1 MRFVSQYPGYAPQI
15 RVQRQRALG
24 DGGVEV
30 LTPGLYIKFVS
41 VADGGMVYENERI
54 AALNHF
60 NFHGN
65 TQDIGE
71 AIPTDP
77 LNRISVFDTD
87 EAAVKEDWSAEDK
100 ALVEAKL
107 TELALTTPTE
117 ILLVADTPISA
128 PFPNYDAWDGDAT
141 ALIVKLIEDGFDLE
155 VVLAYES
162 IFGPKREDVIEA
174 LEQGIEIGKEE
185 IVTA

>member
-1 MRFVSQYPGYAPQI
+1 MRFVSQYTGYGPQI
-15 RVQRQRALG
+15 RPQRQRALG

-30 LTPGLYIKFVS
+30 LTEGIYVKFTPVS
-41 VADGGMVYENERI
+41 EGGMIYENERI

-71 AIPTDP
+71 AIPSDP
-77 LNRISVFDTD
+77 INRLSVFDTD
-87 EAAVKEDWSAEDK
+87 EEAMRQGWDPETK

-107 TELALTTPTE
+107 SELALTTPTE
-117 ILLVADTPISA
+117 CLLVNDTPITA
-128 PFPNYDAWDGDAT
+128 PFPNYDTWDGDAT

-162 IFGPKREDVIEA
+162 IFGQKRPDVIEA
-174 LEQGIEIGKEE
+174 LETGIEIGRQE